1 VRNDAVGPDEEIVN
15 RDQISNGEA
24 PSDLFDFCMS
34 TLSLMGSRM
43 KWKERVWK
51 LFNRFTAAKSW
62 LALIRVETSFYWGDF
77 KKKPGAIAGAVV

>member
-34 TLSLMGSRM
+34 TLSLMGSHM
-43 KWKERVWK
+43 KWKERVE
-51 LFNRFTAAKSW
+51 
-62 LALIRVETSFYWGDF
+62 I
-77 KKKPGAIAGAVV
+77 IQ